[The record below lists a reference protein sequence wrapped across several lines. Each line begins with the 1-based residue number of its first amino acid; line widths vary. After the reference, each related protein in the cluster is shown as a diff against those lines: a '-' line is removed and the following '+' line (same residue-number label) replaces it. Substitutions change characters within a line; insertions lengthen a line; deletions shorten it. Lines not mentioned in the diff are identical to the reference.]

1 MSENENMELD
11 ETMDMVEQTEVEA
24 EVATTEDADVE
35 ATEADAEVVEDD
47 EAAEDDEVAEDD
59 EAAEDDEVV
68 EAVEGQTA
76 PEDLD
81 DKLFDK
87 VNRAARLLRNRRGA
101 LAQEAEAEADRR
113 RDLQRALKLLELKPK
128 MEQKEMAELMGMGL
142 RDLNAILAEAEK
154 HDIVARIEPE
164 EPDMRKVI
172 VMASEDA
179 EELIAAQAKKRKKL
193 VPQLSADS
201 VEQML
206 ALLDQVID
214 PLVEMGLDDDR
225 GPRGGRDDRRGGD
238 RSHGSHGAPRMG
250 FSGGRGGDRGGR
262 GGFGGDRGG
271 RGGFGGDRGGRGGF
285 GDRDRGGDRGGRGN
299 FGGRDDRRGG
309 DRGGR
314 GGFGGD
320 RGGRGNFGGR
330 DDRRGGNGGFRGN
343 RGGRFDR

>member
-11 ETMDMVEQTEVEA
+11 ETMDMVEQAEVEA

-35 ATEADAEVVEDD
+35 AAPADV
-47 EAAEDDEVAEDD
+47 EVAEDGED
-59 EAAEDDEVV
+59 AEDH
-68 EAVEGQTA
+68 TA

-154 HDIVARIEPE
+154 LDIVARIEPE
-164 EPDMRKVI
+164 EPDMRKVV

-193 VPQLSADS
+193 VPQISADS
-201 VEQML
+201 VEQLL

-271 RGGFGGDRGGRGGF
+271 RGGFGDRDRGGRGG
-285 GDRDRGGDRGGRGN
+285 

-320 RGGRGNFGGR
+320 RGGRGGFGGDRGGRGGFGGGR
-330 DDRRGGNGGFRGN
+330 DDRRGGNGGGFRGN

>member
-1 MSENENMELD
+1 MGIFLR
-11 ETMDMVEQTEVEA
+11 EVI
-24 EVATTEDADVE
+24 
-35 ATEADAEVVEDD
+35 
-47 EAAEDDEVAEDD
+47 
-59 EAAEDDEVV
+59 
-68 EAVEGQTA
+68 
-76 PEDLD
+76 
-81 DKLFDK
+81 
-87 VNRAARLLRNRRGA
+87 
-101 LAQEAEAEADRR
+101 
-113 RDLQRALKLLELKPK
+113 
-128 MEQKEMAELMGMGL
+128 
-142 RDLNAILAEAEK
+142 AILAEAEK
-154 HDIVARIEPE
+154 LDIVARIEPE
-164 EPDMRKVI
+164 EPDMRKVV

-193 VPQLSADS
+193 VPQISADS
-201 VEQML
+201 VEQLL

-271 RGGFGGDRGGRGGF
+271 RGGFG
-285 GDRDRGGDRGGRGN
+285 DRDRGGDRGGRGG

-320 RGGRGNFGGR
+320 RGGRGGFGGDRGGRGGFGGGR
-330 DDRRGGNGGFRGN
+330 DDRRGGNGGGFRGN

>member
-11 ETMDMVEQTEVEA
+11 ETMDTVEQTEVEA

-47 EAAEDDEVAEDD
+47 EAAEDDEVAE
-59 EAAEDDEVV
+59 AA
-68 EAVEGQTA
+68 EGQTA

>member
-11 ETMDMVEQTEVEA
+11 ETMDMVEQAEVEA

-35 ATEADAEVVEDD
+35 AAPADAEV
-47 EAAEDDEVAEDD
+47 
-59 EAAEDDEVV
+59 AEDDEVV
-68 EAVEGQTA
+68 EAAEGQTA

-154 HDIVARIEPE
+154 LDIVARIEPE
-164 EPDMRKVI
+164 EPDMRKVV

-193 VPQLSADS
+193 VPQISADS
-201 VEQML
+201 VEQLL

-271 RGGFGGDRGGRGGF
+271 RGGFGG
-285 GDRDRGGDRGGRGN
+285 
-299 FGGRDDRRGG
+299 RDDRRGG

-320 RGGRGNFGGR
+320 RGGRGGFGGGR
-330 DDRRGGNGGFRGN
+330 DDRRGGNGGGFRGN

>member
-1 MSENENMELD
+1 MSENENENVELD
-11 ETMDMVEQTEVEA
+11 ETMDMVEQAEVEA

-35 ATEADAEVVEDD
+35 AAPADAEV
-47 EAAEDDEVAEDD
+47 AEDAEDH
-59 EAAEDDEVV
+59 
-68 EAVEGQTA
+68 TA

-154 HDIVARIEPE
+154 LDIVARIEPE
-164 EPDMRKVI
+164 EPDMRKVV

-193 VPQLSADS
+193 VPQISADS
-201 VEQML
+201 VEQLL

-271 RGGFGGDRGGRGGF
+271 RGGFG
-285 GDRDRGGDRGGRGN
+285 DRDRGGDRGGRGG

-320 RGGRGNFGGR
+320 RGGRGGFGGDRGGRGGFGGGR
-330 DDRRGGNGGFRGN
+330 DDRRGGNGGGFRGN

>member
-11 ETMDMVEQTEVEA
+11 ETMDMVEQAEVEA

-35 ATEADAEVVEDD
+35 AAPADAEV
-47 EAAEDDEVAEDD
+47 
-59 EAAEDDEVV
+59 AEDDEVV
-68 EAVEGQTA
+68 EAAEGQTA

-154 HDIVARIEPE
+154 LDIVARIEPE
-164 EPDMRKVI
+164 EPDMRKVV

-193 VPQLSADS
+193 VPQISADS
-201 VEQML
+201 VEQLL

-271 RGGFGGDRGGRGGF
+271 RGGFG
-285 GDRDRGGDRGGRGN
+285 DRDRGG

-320 RGGRGNFGGR
+320 RGGRGGFGGGR
-330 DDRRGGNGGFRGN
+330 DDRRGGNGGGFRGN

>member
-11 ETMDMVEQTEVEA
+11 ETMDMVEQAEVEA

-35 ATEADAEVVEDD
+35 AAPADAEV
-47 EAAEDDEVAEDD
+47 
-59 EAAEDDEVV
+59 AEDDEVV
-68 EAVEGQTA
+68 EAAEGQTA

-154 HDIVARIEPE
+154 LDIVARIEPE
-164 EPDMRKVI
+164 EPDMRKVV

-193 VPQLSADS
+193 VPQISADS
-201 VEQML
+201 VEQLL

-271 RGGFGGDRGGRGGF
+271 RGGFGG
-285 GDRDRGGDRGGRGN
+285 
-299 FGGRDDRRGG
+299 RDDRRGG

-320 RGGRGNFGGR
+320 RGGRGGFGGGR
-330 DDRRGGNGGFRGN
+330 DDRRGGNGGGFRGN
-343 RGGRFDR
+343 RGGRFNR

>member
-11 ETMDMVEQTEVEA
+11 ETMDMVEQAEVEA

-35 ATEADAEVVEDD
+35 AAPADA
-47 EAAEDDEVAEDD
+47 EVAEDD
-59 EAAEDDEVV
+59 ELV
-68 EAVEGQTA
+68 EAAEGQTA

-154 HDIVARIEPE
+154 LDIVARIEPE
-164 EPDMRKVI
+164 EPDMRKVV

-193 VPQLSADS
+193 VPQISADS
-201 VEQML
+201 VEQLL

-250 FSGGRGGDRGGR
+250 FSGGRGG
-262 GGFGGDRGG
+262 
-271 RGGFGGDRGGRGGF
+271 FGGDRGGRGGF
-285 GDRDRGGDRGGRGN
+285 GDRDRGGDRGGRGG

-320 RGGRGNFGGR
+320 RGGRGGFGGGR
-330 DDRRGGNGGFRGN
+330 DDRRGGNGGGFRGN

>member
-47 EAAEDDEVAEDD
+47 EAAEDDEVAE
-59 EAAEDDEVV
+59 AA
-68 EAVEGQTA
+68 EGQTA

>member
-47 EAAEDDEVAEDD
+47 EAAEDDEVAE
-59 EAAEDDEVV
+59 AA
-68 EAVEGQTA
+68 EGQTA

-309 DRGGR
+309 
-314 GGFGGD
+314 
-320 RGGRGNFGGR
+320 
-330 DDRRGGNGGFRGN
+330 NGGFRGN

>member
-11 ETMDMVEQTEVEA
+11 ETMDMVEQAEVEA
-24 EVATTEDADVE
+24 EVATTGDADVE

-47 EAAEDDEVAEDD
+47 EAAEDDEVAE
-59 EAAEDDEVV
+59 AA
-68 EAVEGQTA
+68 EGQTA

>member
-11 ETMDMVEQTEVEA
+11 ETMDMVEQAEVEA

-35 ATEADAEVVEDD
+35 AVEADAEVVED
-47 EAAEDDEVAEDD
+47 AEGDEVAE
-59 EAAEDDEVV
+59 AA
-68 EAVEGQTA
+68 EGQTA

-193 VPQLSADS
+193 VPQISADS

-262 GGFGGDRGG
+262 GGFG
-271 RGGFGGDRGGRGGF
+271 
-285 GDRDRGGDRGGRGN
+285 DRDRGGDRGGRGG

-314 GGFGGD
+314 GGFGG
-320 RGGRGNFGGR
+320 GR
-330 DDRRGGNGGFRGN
+330 DDRRGGNGGGFRGN

>member
-11 ETMDMVEQTEVEA
+11 ETMDMVEQAEVEA

-35 ATEADAEVVEDD
+35 AAPADAEV
-47 EAAEDDEVAEDD
+47 
-59 EAAEDDEVV
+59 AEDDEVV
-68 EAVEGQTA
+68 EAAEGQTA

-154 HDIVARIEPE
+154 LDIVARIEPE
-164 EPDMRKVI
+164 EPDMRKVV

-193 VPQLSADS
+193 VPQISADS
-201 VEQML
+201 VEQLL

-262 GGFGGDRGG
+262 GGFGGDR
-271 RGGFGGDRGGRGGF
+271 
-285 GDRDRGGDRGGRGN
+285 DRGGDRGGRGG

-320 RGGRGNFGGR
+320 RGGRGGFGGDRGGRGGFGGGR
-330 DDRRGGNGGFRGN
+330 DDRRGGNGGGFRGN

>member
-11 ETMDMVEQTEVEA
+11 ETMDMVEQAEVEA

-35 ATEADAEVVEDD
+35 AAPADAEV
-47 EAAEDDEVAEDD
+47 
-59 EAAEDDEVV
+59 AEDDEVV
-68 EAVEGQTA
+68 EAAEGQTA

-154 HDIVARIEPE
+154 LDIVARIEPE
-164 EPDMRKVI
+164 EPDMRKVV

-193 VPQLSADS
+193 VPQISADS
-201 VEQML
+201 VEQLL

-271 RGGFGGDRGGRGGF
+271 RGGFG
-285 GDRDRGGDRGGRGN
+285 DRDRGGDRGGRGG

-314 GGFGGD
+314 GGFGG
-320 RGGRGNFGGR
+320 GR
-330 DDRRGGNGGFRGN
+330 DDRRGGNGGGFRGN
-343 RGGRFDR
+343 RGGRFNR

>member
-11 ETMDMVEQTEVEA
+11 ETMDMVEQAEVEA

-35 ATEADAEVVEDD
+35 AAPADAEV
-47 EAAEDDEVAEDD
+47 
-59 EAAEDDEVV
+59 AEDDEVV
-68 EAVEGQTA
+68 EAAEGQTA

-154 HDIVARIEPE
+154 LDIVARIEPE
-164 EPDMRKVI
+164 EPDMRKVV

-193 VPQLSADS
+193 VPQISADS
-201 VEQML
+201 VEQLL

-262 GGFGGDRGG
+262 GGFGGG
-271 RGGFGGDRGGRGGF
+271 RGGRGGF
-285 GDRDRGGDRGGRGN
+285 GDRDRGGDRGGRGG
-299 FGGRDDRRGG
+299 FGGRDDRRGGFGG

-320 RGGRGNFGGR
+320 RGGRGGFGGGR
-330 DDRRGGNGGFRGN
+330 DDRRGGNGGGFRGN

>member
-11 ETMDMVEQTEVEA
+11 ETMDMVEQAEVEV
-24 EVATTEDADVE
+24 EVVTTEDADVE
-35 ATEADAEVVEDD
+35 AAPADAEV
-47 EAAEDDEVAEDD
+47 
-59 EAAEDDEVV
+59 AEDDEVV
-68 EAVEGQTA
+68 EAAEGQTA

-154 HDIVARIEPE
+154 LDIVARIEPE
-164 EPDMRKVI
+164 EPDMRKVV

-193 VPQLSADS
+193 VPQISADS
-201 VEQML
+201 VEQLL

-271 RGGFGGDRGGRGGF
+271 RGGFG
-285 GDRDRGGDRGGRGN
+285 DRD
-299 FGGRDDRRGG
+299 RGG

-314 GGFGGD
+314 GGFGG
-320 RGGRGNFGGR
+320 GR
-330 DDRRGGNGGFRGN
+330 DDRRGGNGGGFRGN

>member
-11 ETMDMVEQTEVEA
+11 ETMDMVEQAEVEA

-35 ATEADAEVVEDD
+35 AAPADAEVVEN
-47 EAAEDDEVAEDD
+47 AEDAEDH
-59 EAAEDDEVV
+59 
-68 EAVEGQTA
+68 TA

-154 HDIVARIEPE
+154 LDIVARIEPE
-164 EPDMRKVI
+164 EPDMRKVV

-193 VPQLSADS
+193 VPQISADS
-201 VEQML
+201 VEQLL

-225 GPRGGRDDRRGGD
+225 GPRGDRR
-238 RSHGSHGAPRMG
+238 RS
-250 FSGGRGGDRGGR
+250 
-262 GGFGGDRGG
+262 
-271 RGGFGGDRGGRGGF
+271 
-285 GDRDRGGDRGGRGN
+285 RDGIYEP
-299 FGGRDDRRGG
+299 
-309 DRGGR
+309 
-314 GGFGGD
+314 
-320 RGGRGNFGGR
+320 
-330 DDRRGGNGGFRGN
+330 
-343 RGGRFDR
+343 

>member
-11 ETMDMVEQTEVEA
+11 EAMDMVEQAEVEA

-35 ATEADAEVVEDD
+35 AAPADAEV
-47 EAAEDDEVAEDD
+47 AED
-59 EAAEDDEVV
+59 AEDDEVV
-68 EAVEGQTA
+68 EAAEGQTA

-87 VNRAARLLRNRRGA
+87 VNRAARLLRNRRAA

-154 HDIVARIEPE
+154 LDIVARIEPE
-164 EPDMRKVI
+164 EPDMRKVV

-193 VPQLSADS
+193 VPQISADS
-201 VEQML
+201 VEQLL

-262 GGFGGDRGG
+262 GGFGD
-271 RGGFGGDRGGRGGF
+271 
-285 GDRDRGGDRGGRGN
+285 
-299 FGGRDDRRGG
+299 RGG

-314 GGFGGD
+314 GGFGGNRGGYGDRGGNRGGFGGNRGND
-320 RGGRGNFGGR
+320 RGGRGVDRGGR
-330 DDRRGGNGGFRGN
+330 NGGGFRGN
-343 RGGRFDR
+343 RF

>member
-11 ETMDMVEQTEVEA
+11 ETMDMVEQAEVEA

-35 ATEADAEVVEDD
+35 AAPADAEADEVVED
-47 EAAEDDEVAEDD
+47 AEDH
-59 EAAEDDEVV
+59 
-68 EAVEGQTA
+68 TA

-154 HDIVARIEPE
+154 LDIVARIEPE
-164 EPDMRKVI
+164 EPDMRKVV

-193 VPQLSADS
+193 VPQISADS
-201 VEQML
+201 VEQLL

-271 RGGFGGDRGGRGGF
+271 RGGFG
-285 GDRDRGGDRGGRGN
+285 DRDRGGDRGGRGG

-320 RGGRGNFGGR
+320 RGGRGGFGGDRGGRGGFGGGR
-330 DDRRGGNGGFRGN
+330 DDRRGGNGGGFRGN

>member
-11 ETMDMVEQTEVEA
+11 ETMDMVEQAEVEA
-24 EVATTEDADVE
+24 EVAMTEDADVE
-35 ATEADAEVVEDD
+35 AAPADA
-47 EAAEDDEVAEDD
+47 EVAEDD
-59 EAAEDDEVV
+59 EAVEDAEDH
-68 EAVEGQTA
+68 TA

-154 HDIVARIEPE
+154 LDIVARIEPE
-164 EPDMRKVI
+164 EPDMRKVV

-193 VPQLSADS
+193 VPQISADS
-201 VEQML
+201 VEQLL

-262 GGFGGDRGG
+262 GGFG
-271 RGGFGGDRGGRGGF
+271 
-285 GDRDRGGDRGGRGN
+285 DRDRGGDRGGRRG

-320 RGGRGNFGGR
+320 RGGRGGFGGDRGGRGGFGGGR
-330 DDRRGGNGGFRGN
+330 DDRRGGNGGGFRGN

>member
-11 ETMDMVEQTEVEA
+11 ETMDMVEQAEVEA

-35 ATEADAEVVEDD
+35 AAPADAEVVEN
-47 EAAEDDEVAEDD
+47 AEDAEDH
-59 EAAEDDEVV
+59 
-68 EAVEGQTA
+68 TA

-154 HDIVARIEPE
+154 LDIVARIEPE
-164 EPDMRKVI
+164 EPDMRKVV

-193 VPQLSADS
+193 VPQISADS
-201 VEQML
+201 VEQLL

-262 GGFGGDRGG
+262 GG
-271 RGGFGGDRGGRGGF
+271 RGGF
-285 GDRDRGGDRGGRGN
+285 GDRDRGGDRGGRGG

-314 GGFGGD
+314 GGFGG
-320 RGGRGNFGGR
+320 GR
-330 DDRRGGNGGFRGN
+330 DDRRGGNGGGFRGN

>member
-11 ETMDMVEQTEVEA
+11 ETMDMVEQAEVEA

-35 ATEADAEVVEDD
+35 AAPADAEVVEN
-47 EAAEDDEVAEDD
+47 AEDAEDH
-59 EAAEDDEVV
+59 
-68 EAVEGQTA
+68 TA

-154 HDIVARIEPE
+154 LDIVARIEPE
-164 EPDMRKVI
+164 EPDMRKVV

-193 VPQLSADS
+193 VPQISADS
-201 VEQML
+201 VEQLL

-271 RGGFGGDRGGRGGF
+271 RGGFG
-285 GDRDRGGDRGGRGN
+285 DRDRGGDRGGRGG

-320 RGGRGNFGGR
+320 RGGRGGFGGDRGGRGGFGGGR
-330 DDRRGGNGGFRGN
+330 DDRRGGNGGGFRGN

>member
-1 MSENENMELD
+1 M
-11 ETMDMVEQTEVEA
+11 
-24 EVATTEDADVE
+24 
-35 ATEADAEVVEDD
+35 
-47 EAAEDDEVAEDD
+47 
-59 EAAEDDEVV
+59 
-68 EAVEGQTA
+68 
-76 PEDLD
+76 
-81 DKLFDK
+81 
-87 VNRAARLLRNRRGA
+87 NRAARLLRNRRGA

-128 MEQKEMAELMGMGL
+128 MEQKELAELMGMGL

-154 HDIVARIEPE
+154 LDIVARIEPE
-164 EPDMRKVI
+164 EPDMRKVV

-193 VPQLSADS
+193 VPQISADS
-201 VEQML
+201 VEQLL

-271 RGGFGGDRGGRGGF
+271 RGGFGG
-285 GDRDRGGDRGGRGN
+285 
-299 FGGRDDRRGG
+299 RDDRRGG

-314 GGFGGD
+314 GGFGGGRGGRGGFGGD
-320 RGGRGNFGGR
+320 RGGRGGFGGGR
-330 DDRRGGNGGFRGN
+330 DDRRGGNGGGFRGN

>member
-11 ETMDMVEQTEVEA
+11 ETMDMVEQAEVEA

-35 ATEADAEVVEDD
+35 AVEADAEVVED
-47 EAAEDDEVAEDD
+47 
-59 EAAEDDEVV
+59 AEDDEVV
-68 EAVEGQTA
+68 EAAEAQTA

-193 VPQLSADS
+193 VPQISADS
-201 VEQML
+201 VEQLL

-262 GGFGGDRGG
+262 GGFGDR
-271 RGGFGGDRGGRGGF
+271 DRGGRGGF
-285 GDRDRGGDRGGRGN
+285 GDRD
-299 FGGRDDRRGG
+299 RGG

>member
-24 EVATTEDADVE
+24 EVATTEDAVVE

-47 EAAEDDEVAEDD
+47 EAAEDDEVAE
-59 EAAEDDEVV
+59 AA
-68 EAVEGQTA
+68 EGQTA

-271 RGGFGGDRGGRGGF
+271 RGGFGGDRGGRG
-285 GDRDRGGDRGGRGN
+285 
-299 FGGRDDRRGG
+299 
-309 DRGGR
+309 
-314 GGFGGD
+314 
-320 RGGRGNFGGR
+320 NFGGR

>member
-11 ETMDMVEQTEVEA
+11 ETMDMVEQAEVEA

-35 ATEADAEVVEDD
+35 AAPADAEV
-47 EAAEDDEVAEDD
+47 
-59 EAAEDDEVV
+59 AEDDEVV
-68 EAVEGQTA
+68 EDAGVVEDAEDHTA

-154 HDIVARIEPE
+154 LDIVARIEPE
-164 EPDMRKVI
+164 EPDMRKVV

-193 VPQLSADS
+193 VPQISADS
-201 VEQML
+201 VEQLL

-271 RGGFGGDRGGRGGF
+271 RGGFG
-285 GDRDRGGDRGGRGN
+285 DRDRGGDRGGRGG

-320 RGGRGNFGGR
+320 RGGRGGFGGGR
-330 DDRRGGNGGFRGN
+330 DDRRGGNGGGFRGN

>member
-1 MSENENMELD
+1 MSENENENMELD
-11 ETMDMVEQTEVEA
+11 ETMDMVEQVEVEA

-35 ATEADAEVVEDD
+35 AAPADAEV
-47 EAAEDDEVAEDD
+47 
-59 EAAEDDEVV
+59 AEDDEVV
-68 EAVEGQTA
+68 EAAEGQTA

-154 HDIVARIEPE
+154 LDIVARIEPE
-164 EPDMRKVI
+164 EPDMRKVV

-193 VPQLSADS
+193 VPQISADS
-201 VEQML
+201 VEQLL

-271 RGGFGGDRGGRGGF
+271 RGGFG
-285 GDRDRGGDRGGRGN
+285 DRDRGGDRGGRGG

-320 RGGRGNFGGR
+320 RGGRGGFGGGR
-330 DDRRGGNGGFRGN
+330 DDRRGGNGGGFRGN

>member
-11 ETMDMVEQTEVEA
+11 ETMDMVEQAEVEV

-35 ATEADAEVVEDD
+35 AAPADAEV
-47 EAAEDDEVAEDD
+47 
-59 EAAEDDEVV
+59 AEDDEVV
-68 EAVEGQTA
+68 EAAEGQTA

-154 HDIVARIEPE
+154 LDIVARIEPE
-164 EPDMRKVI
+164 EPDMRKVV

-193 VPQLSADS
+193 VPQISADS
-201 VEQML
+201 VEQLL

-271 RGGFGGDRGGRGGF
+271 RGGFG
-285 GDRDRGGDRGGRGN
+285 DRDRGGDRGGRGG

-320 RGGRGNFGGR
+320 RGGRGGFGGGR
-330 DDRRGGNGGFRGN
+330 DDRRGGNGGGFRGN

>member
-11 ETMDMVEQTEVEA
+11 ETMDMVEQAEVEV
-24 EVATTEDADVE
+24 EVVTTEDADVE
-35 ATEADAEVVEDD
+35 AAPADAEV
-47 EAAEDDEVAEDD
+47 
-59 EAAEDDEVV
+59 AEDDEVV
-68 EAVEGQTA
+68 EAAEGQTA

-154 HDIVARIEPE
+154 LDIVARIEPE
-164 EPDMRKVI
+164 EPDMRKVV

-193 VPQLSADS
+193 VPQISADS
-201 VEQML
+201 VEQLL

-271 RGGFGGDRGGRGGF
+271 RGGFG
-285 GDRDRGGDRGGRGN
+285 DRDRGGDRGGRSG

-314 GGFGGD
+314 GGFGG
-320 RGGRGNFGGR
+320 GR
-330 DDRRGGNGGFRGN
+330 DDRRGGNGGGFRGN

>member
-11 ETMDMVEQTEVEA
+11 ETMDMVEQAEVEA

-35 ATEADAEVVEDD
+35 AAPADAEV
-47 EAAEDDEVAEDD
+47 
-59 EAAEDDEVV
+59 AEDDEVV
-68 EAVEGQTA
+68 EDHTA

-154 HDIVARIEPE
+154 LDIVARIEPE
-164 EPDMRKVI
+164 EPDMRKVV

-179 EELIAAQAKKRKKL
+179 EELIASQAKKRKKL
-193 VPQLSADS
+193 VPQISADS
-201 VEQML
+201 VEQLL

-271 RGGFGGDRGGRGGF
+271 RGGFG
-285 GDRDRGGDRGGRGN
+285 DRDRGGDRGGRGG

-320 RGGRGNFGGR
+320 RGGRGGFGGDRGGRGGFGGGR
-330 DDRRGGNGGFRGN
+330 DDRRGGNGGGFRGN

>member
-11 ETMDMVEQTEVEA
+11 ETMDMVEQAEVEA

-35 ATEADAEVVEDD
+35 AAPADAEVVEN
-47 EAAEDDEVAEDD
+47 AEDAEDH
-59 EAAEDDEVV
+59 
-68 EAVEGQTA
+68 TA

-154 HDIVARIEPE
+154 LDIVARIEPE
-164 EPDMRKVI
+164 EPDMRKVV

-193 VPQLSADS
+193 VPQISADS
-201 VEQML
+201 VEQLL

-285 GDRDRGGDRGGRGN
+285 G
-299 FGGRDDRRGG
+299 
-309 DRGGR
+309 
-314 GGFGGD
+314 
-320 RGGRGNFGGR
+320 GGR
-330 DDRRGGNGGFRGN
+330 DDRRGGNGGGFRGN

>member
-11 ETMDMVEQTEVEA
+11 ETMDMVEQAEVEA

-35 ATEADAEVVEDD
+35 AAPADAEVVEN
-47 EAAEDDEVAEDD
+47 AEDAEDH
-59 EAAEDDEVV
+59 
-68 EAVEGQTA
+68 TA

-154 HDIVARIEPE
+154 LDIVARIEPE
-164 EPDMRKVI
+164 EPDMRKVV

-193 VPQLSADS
+193 VPQISADS
-201 VEQML
+201 VEQLL

-271 RGGFGGDRGGRGGF
+271 RGGFG
-285 GDRDRGGDRGGRGN
+285 DRDRGGDRGGRGG

-314 GGFGGD
+314 GGFDGDRGGRGGFGGD
-320 RGGRGNFGGR
+320 RGGRGGFGGGR
-330 DDRRGGNGGFRGN
+330 DDRRGGNGGGFRGN